1 MADAEGCDGAA
12 RQGQAGGHVG
22 PACPRDSGDMQ
33 LGQRQ
38 QELELC
44 SAMAATALG
53 ASDSAR
59 EGVNEE
65 VGSGSAREGG
75 EGRSGARL
83 WRSRA
88 LGSAWRRARMHVSHG
103 RARSGA
109 WLPRRHFAEH
119 VARVAVLDLEAVRGM
134 LAC

>member
-1 MADAEGCDGAA
+1 
-12 RQGQAGGHVG
+12 
-22 PACPRDSGDMQ
+22 
-33 LGQRQ
+33 
-38 QELELC
+38 
-44 SAMAATALG
+44 MAATALG

-75 EGRSGARL
+75 KGRSGVRL

-88 LGSAWRRARMHVSHG
+88 LGSVWRRAWTRVSHG
-103 RARSGA
+103 GACSGA
-109 WLPRRHFAEH
+109 WLPQRHFVEH
-119 VARVAVLDLEAVRGM
+119 VARVAVLDLEAVIGM